1 MKNILIVDDD
11 ADCRELAKLILEPHY
26 EVRQAGSPPEC
37 FEAVKARKPDLILL
51 DVMMNHLSDGLD
63 MTRELKSNPE
73 FKDIPVIMVT
83 SVNEVYDYRA
93 QIETS
98 FFPHEGWI
106 DKPVKKQVLLDMVA
120 RVLKTSDE

>member
-11 ADCRELAKLILEPHY
+11 ADYRELEKLILEPHY

-37 FEAVKARKPDLILL
+37 FEALKARKPDLILL

-63 MTRELKSNPE
+63 MTRELKSNPD

-83 SVNEVYDYRA
+83 SVNEVYDYR
-93 QIETS
+93 QQVEFS
-98 FFPHEGWI
+98 YYPHAGWI

-120 RVLKTSDE
+120 RVLENHNK